1 MPSCFAGS
9 GKMNLPD
16 LDSRRL
22 FSFNYPHMKSKPQTG
37 RRSYR
42 HGKNKVYLQP
52 VDDVVAV
59 RYANSKEEL
68 REALSTFGTVKEV
81 EPQQLLMVQLRSSS
95 DKERVLDQVQSF
107 IDTGAAESVVP
118 VWRDEESQLL
128 QVLTDEVTV
137 RFKRALP
144 KKEREQVEKKFGFT
158 IARQNEFVPN
168 QFVVKVPVSRGV
180 DVLKVANDLDADDDV
195 EFATPNFV
203 SEHRR

>member
-1 MPSCFAGS
+1 
-9 GKMNLPD
+9 
-16 LDSRRL
+16 
-22 FSFNYPHMKSKPQTG
+22 MKSKPQSG

-59 RYANSKEEL
+59 RYITAKEEL
-68 REALSTFGTVKEV
+68 RHALTGFGTVKEI
-81 EPQQLLMVQLRSSS
+81 EPQKLFLVQLRSSS
-95 DKERVLDQVQSF
+95 NREEVLDQVESF
-107 IDTGAAESVVP
+107 IERGVVEAVVP

-137 RFKRALP
+137 RFKRPLP
-144 KKEREQVEKKFGFT
+144 KKEREQVEKRFGFT

-168 QFVVKVPVSRGV
+168 QFVVKVPASRGV
-180 DVLKVANDLDADDDV
+180 DALKVANELDADDEI
-195 EFATPNFV
+195 EFAAPNFV

>member
-1 MPSCFAGS
+1 
-9 GKMNLPD
+9 
-16 LDSRRL
+16 
-22 FSFNYPHMKSKPQTG
+22 MKSKPQTG

-52 VDDVVAV
+52 VEDVVAV
-59 RYANSKEEL
+59 RYASSKEEL
-68 REALSTFGTVKEV
+68 RQALSSFGTVKEV
-81 EPQQLLMVQLRSSS
+81 EPQQLFMVQLRSSS
-95 DKERVLDQVQSF
+95 DKEKVLAQVQSF
-107 IDTGAAESVVP
+107 IDRGAAEAIVP

-137 RFKRALP
+137 RFKRVLP

-168 QFVVKVPVSRGV
+168 QFVVKVPISRGV
-180 DVLKVANDLDADDDV
+180 DVLKVANELDADDDV
-195 EFATPNFV
+195 EFAAPNFV

>member
-1 MPSCFAGS
+1 
-9 GKMNLPD
+9 
-16 LDSRRL
+16 
-22 FSFNYPHMKSKPQTG
+22 MKSKPQTG

-52 VDDVVAV
+52 VEDVVAV
-59 RYANSKEEL
+59 RYASSRDKL
-68 REALSTFGTVKEV
+68 RDALSAFGKVKEV
-81 EPQQLLMVQLRSSS
+81 EPQQLLMVQLRSAS
-95 DKERVLDQVQSF
+95 DKAKVLSQVQSF
-107 IDTGAAESVVP
+107 IDSGTAEAVVP

-168 QFVVKVPVSRGV
+168 QFVVKVPISRGG
-180 DVLKVANDLDADDDV
+180 DALKVANELDADDEV
-195 EFATPNFV
+195 EFAAPNFV
-203 SEHRR
+203 TEHRR

>member
-1 MPSCFAGS
+1 
-9 GKMNLPD
+9 
-16 LDSRRL
+16 
-22 FSFNYPHMKSKPQTG
+22 MKSKSQTG

-52 VDDVVAV
+52 VEDVVAV
-59 RYANSKEEL
+59 RYVSSKEEL
-68 REALSTFGTVKEV
+68 RKALASFGTVKDV
-81 EPQQLLMVQLRSSS
+81 EQQHLFMVQLRSSS
-95 DKERVLDQVQSF
+95 DKQNVLEKAQSF
-107 IDTGAAESVVP
+107 IDSGAAEAIVP

-137 RFKRALP
+137 RFKRVLP

-168 QFVVKVPVSRGV
+168 QFVVKVPISRGV
-180 DVLKVANDLDADDDV
+180 DVLKVANELDADDDV
-195 EFATPNFV
+195 EFAAPNFV